1 MLNLFLKLI
10 RLLLKIFVYFVGAL
24 IFVFVL
30 KYITCPVY
38 TFQATKPFSG
48 NKYYN
53 PYHQMQPKEWRK
65 GNFQV
70 QSRAWAGITSGRG
83 NSDDE
88 IYNIYKKLDYDIIAI
103 SDYQKINRSHEDK
116 PGFIAVYEH
125 GYNIPKTHQ
134 VLIGSKRV
142 LWKDYPF
149 FQNIH
154 NKQNII
160 QKLRPDNE
168 LIFLA
173 HPKLRRGYSVE
184 DMQYLANY
192 DGIEVLNNY
201 RTSTAHWDKALSAG
215 NYVTVLGNDDSH
227 NVENPD
233 EIGHHC
239 TLINAPDLSKE
250 SIIKSLRTGNAIGV
264 KVWRPIGESMED
276 KIKRIRVL
284 PVLDKAVMKGDTLI
298 VETDSII
305 SEVRFIGQDGS
316 LKKTSHE
323 SHHAWYVFNANDTYI
338 RAEIEFRNQVT
349 FFLNPICRYDGTTP
363 SKMANPEVD
372 LYRTWLLR
380 IIGFASLIFIGMNWI
395 WLKKRFRKA

>member
-1 MLNLFLKLI
+1 MLHWLIKLI
-10 RLLLKIFVYFVGAL
+10 LNLLKILGYLTGAL

-38 TFQATKPFSG
+38 KFQPAQPFSG
-48 NKYYN
+48 NQLYN
-53 PYHQMQPKEWRK
+53 PYQHMQPDQWRK

-88 IYNIYKKLDYDIIAI
+88 IYQIYKKLDYDIVAI
-103 SDYQKINRSHEDK
+103 SDYQKINRSHENK
-116 PGFIAVYEH
+116 PGFVAVYEH

-134 VLIGSKRV
+134 VLIGSNRV

-154 NKQNII
+154 HKQNTINR
-160 QKLRPDNE
+160 LRPDNE

-173 HPKLRRGYSVE
+173 HPKLRKGYAVK
-184 DMQYLANY
+184 DMRYLANY

-201 RTSTAHWDKALSAG
+201 RTSAAHWDQALSAG

-227 NVENPD
+227 DVSNPD

-239 TLINAPDLSKE
+239 TLINAPDLTNE
-250 SIIKSLRTGNAIGV
+250 SIISSLRSGNAIGV
-264 KVWRPIGESMED
+264 KAWRPIGESMED

-284 PVLDKAVMKGDTLI
+284 PMLKKAEMKGDTFWL
-298 VETDSII
+298 ETDSII
-305 SEVRFIGQDGS
+305 TEVRFIGQDGNI
-316 LKKTSHE
+316 KKSSYE
-323 SHHAWYVFNANDTYI
+323 PHHASYTFESNDTYI
-338 RAEIEFRNQVT
+338 RAEIEFRNQIT
-349 FFLNPICRYDGTTP
+349 FFLNPICRFDGTTP
-363 SKMANPEVD
+363 SKMAMPEVD
-372 LYRTWLLR
+372 PYRTWLLR
-380 IIGFASLIFIGMNWI
+380 IIGLASLAFIGMNWI
-395 WLKKRFRKA
+395 GLKKRFRKI